1 MADKNKSTK
10 ERIIGAANSLF
21 YMAGIRATSVDAI
34 AAKAGI
40 TKRSLYYHFQSKD
53 ELIAEYLGSRDQLN
67 LNAYKKWFAEQE
79 GDVSAKLRALFNGI
93 LETTSHPK
101 WRGCGFQRTVGE
113 LANKPGHPAIRVA
126 SLHKKKVEQWLAEEF
141 CHNGL
146 VNADVTARHVFL
158 LLEGAMAAMLVHR
171 DPAYIR
177 QAAEAAALLVSHAA
191 QSEDC

>member
-1 MADKNKSTK
+1 
-10 ERIIGAANSLF
+10 
-21 YMAGIRATSVDAI
+21 MAGIRATSVDAI

-79 GDVSAKLRALFNGI
+79 GDVSAKLRAVFNGI
-93 LETTSHPK
+93 LETTTHSK

-126 SLHKKKVEQWLAEEF
+126 SLHKKKVEQWLADEF
-141 CHNGL
+141 CHYGL

-158 LLEGAMAAMLVHR
+158 LLEGALAAMLVHR

-177 QAAEAAALLVSHAA
+177 QAADAAALLVSHAV
-191 QSEDC
+191 QPEDC

>member
-67 LNAYKKWFAEQE
+67 LNAYKKWFAAQE